1 MDQNIISF
9 VPSTQTKESMT
20 DVLREGN
27 DKKAR
32 FYIEDKGAR
41 IAVLEYVYAG
51 NDKFIIEH
59 TEVNEGQEGNGLGK
73 LLVEAAV
80 NFARENN
87 MRIIPLC
94 PYANALF
101 KRKPEYSDVWFG
113 K

>member
-1 MDQNIISF
+1 
-9 VPSTQTKESMT
+9 MT
-20 DVLREGN
+20 GVLREGD

-32 FYIEDKGAR
+32 FYIENNGIR

-59 TEVNEGQEGNGLGK
+59 TEVDEQYEGKGFGK
-73 LLVEAAV
+73 QLVEAAV
-80 NFARENN
+80 NFARENDLSV
-87 MRIIPLC
+87 IPLC

-101 KRKPEYSDVWFG
+101 KRKPEEYGDVLFR